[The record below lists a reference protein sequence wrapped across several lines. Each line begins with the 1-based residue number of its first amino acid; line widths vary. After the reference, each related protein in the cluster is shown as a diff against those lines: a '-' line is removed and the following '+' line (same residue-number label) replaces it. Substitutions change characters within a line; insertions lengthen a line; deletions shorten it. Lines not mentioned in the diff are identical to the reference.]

1 MPLALDRLQ
10 QRIIGVLIE
19 KQFTT
24 PDAYPLTVNAL
35 VSGCNQRSN
44 RDPAM
49 SVEAYEVQGA
59 LRALMDE
66 GWVIEMDVAGGRT
79 LRYEHRVQDQ
89 LGVEDA
95 DLALL
100 AELLVR
106 GPQAPGALKTRAS
119 RMQPFASPAA
129 VESCLRALADHPV
142 PFVEELPRR
151 PRERQARWRHLLGAE
166 AEVSEVSDEAPAVS
180 ESLEAPPAPY
190 APAHAPA
197 PAAAPDRIEEL
208 ERRIE
213 DLASRLDR
221 LEGR

>member
-49 SVEAYEVQGA
+49 SVEGYEIQGA

-79 LRYEHRVQDQ
+79 LRYEHRAQDQ
-89 LGVEDA
+89 LGIEDT
-95 DLALL
+95 DLAIL
-100 AELLVR
+100 AELRQLV
-106 GPQAPGALKTRAS
+106 
-119 RMQPFASPAA
+119 
-129 VESCLRALADHPV
+129 D
-142 PFVEELPRR
+142 
-151 PRERQARWRHLLGAE
+151 
-166 AEVSEVSDEAPAVS
+166 
-180 ESLEAPPAPY
+180 
-190 APAHAPA
+190 
-197 PAAAPDRIEEL
+197 
-208 ERRIE
+208 
-213 DLASRLDR
+213 
-221 LEGR
+221 